1 MSAEL
6 IIMDDK
12 QIGRHFQAA
21 TIGYVLDVLPKELQ
35 DKLIKGFVEG
45 SVTLSEGEVSTLVDS
60 IAEKL
65 SRLCESKRAQPKLYV
80 VGGTV
85 NDYETLSK
93 LAPRKPLVKTKD
105 DKAKGSMPSLCK
117 WLVEAS
123 MDVKSKPT
131 AELKLPIFLR
141 AYVFSKFRDI
151 GDVEKAK
158 VNALTLYVAT
168 AGSIVSII
176 ASDLKRGEASYELFL
191 VPGTSES
198 SLKNAGR
205 LYTLLHLKARNL
217 TIEDIIKEILKNE
230 SLSYELCILLAIA
243 IHIYNA
249 AILVEKMP
257 SLASIYNVLEEFKLI
272 NITPNQ
278 RPLVTWEHPLTL
290 THLYSELEKHE
301 AGGLLLSLYD
311 SITSANRYS
320 GSVERAKDAV
330 AQCVTGL
337 FAYIETKSL
346 EPLLLCVA
354 NAQRIMDKF
363 RELNLSDAERSFMG
377 LIKEIARLTTR

>member
-12 QIGRHFQAA
+12 QIGRYFQAA
-21 TIGYVLDVLPKELQ
+21 AIGYVLDALPKELQ

-45 SVTLSEGEVSTLVDS
+45 SVTLSEREVSTLVDS

-65 SRLCESKRAQPKLYV
+65 SRLCESKGAQPKLYV
-80 VGGTV
+80 IGRTV
-85 NDYETLSK
+85 NDYKTLSK

-105 DKAKGSMPSLCK
+105 KAKGAMPSLCK

-176 ASDLKRGEASYELFL
+176 ASGLKRGEASYELYL

-205 LYTLLHLKARNL
+205 LYTLLHLKARGL

-243 IHIYNA
+243 IHIYNVA
-249 AILVEKMP
+249 MLVEKMP

-272 NITPNQ
+272 NITSNQ

-301 AGGLLLSLYD
+301 VGGLLLSLYD

-320 GSVERAKDAV
+320 GSVERAKDVV

>member
-12 QIGRHFQAA
+12 QVGRYFQAA
-21 TIGYVLDVLPKELQ
+21 AIGYVLDALPKELQ

-45 SVTLSEGEVSTLVDS
+45 SVTLSEREVSTLVDS

-65 SRLCESKRAQPKLYV
+65 SRLCESKRAQPTLYII
-80 VGGTV
+80 GRTV

-93 LAPRKPLVKTKD
+93 LAPRKPLVKTKG
-105 DKAKGSMPSLCK
+105 KARGAMPSLCK

-131 AELKLPIFLR
+131 TELKLPMFLR

-176 ASDLKRGEASYELFL
+176 ASGLKRGEALYELFL
-191 VPGTSES
+191 VPSTSES
-198 SLKNAGR
+198 SLKNTGR

-217 TIEDIIKEILKNE
+217 TIEDIIREILENG
-230 SLSYELCILLAIA
+230 SLSYELGILLAVA

-249 AILVEKMP
+249 AILAEKMP
-257 SLASIYNVLEEFKLI
+257 SLASIYNMLEEFKLI
-272 NITPNQ
+272 NITPKQ

-290 THLYSELEKHE
+290 THLYSELEKRN
-301 AGGLLLSLYD
+301 AGDLLLSLYD
-311 SITSANRYS
+311 SIASANKYS
-320 GSVERAKDAV
+320 DSVERAKDVV

-337 FAYIETKSL
+337 FAYIETKSV

-354 NAQRIMDKF
+354 NTQRIMDKF
-363 RELNLSDAERSFMG
+363 RELNLSYAERSFMH
-377 LIKEIARLTTR
+377 LIKEIARLATR

>member
-6 IIMDDK
+6 IFMDDK
-12 QIGRHFQAA
+12 QIGRYFQAA
-21 TIGYVLDVLPKELQ
+21 AIGYVLDALPKELQ

-45 SVTLSEGEVSTLVDS
+45 SVTLSEREVSTLVDS
-60 IAEKL
+60 IVKKL

-80 VGGTV
+80 IGRTV

-93 LAPRKPLVKTKD
+93 LAPRKPLVKTKG
-105 DKAKGSMPSLCK
+105 KAKGAMPSLCK

-131 AELKLPIFLR
+131 TELKLPIFLR

-151 GDVEKAK
+151 GDIEKAK

-176 ASDLKRGEASYELFL
+176 ASGLKRGEASYELFL
-191 VPGTSES
+191 VPGTSEY

-217 TIEDIIKEILKNE
+217 TIEDVIETILENE
-230 SLSYELCILLAIA
+230 SLSYELGILLAIA
-243 IHIYNA
+243 IHIYNVA
-249 AILVEKMP
+249 MLVEKMP

-337 FAYIETKSL
+337 FAYIETKSV

-363 RELNLSDAERSFMG
+363 RELNLSDAERSFTG